1 MVFLAK
7 KGTKKGAHVTEMD
20 VLLGNGGTEFNSCL
34 ACWPALQLELLG
46 NEVWEINIHLHSDWE
61 QNLKNCSSHWEK
73 KAKKKKLRETSALVQ
88 IKHFIVVPS
97 VFILYKTISAF
108 QNEKSF

>member
-1 MVFLAK
+1 MGDQHSSSFRL
-7 KGTKKGAHVTEMD
+7 GTKLE
-20 VLLGNGGTEFNSCL
+20 E
-34 ACWPALQLELLG
+34 LQFSLR
-46 NEVWEINIHLHSDWE
+46 
-61 QNLKNCSSHWEK
+61 K
-73 KAKKKKLRETSALVQ
+73 KKEKKKKLRETSALVQ